1 MIEIVIDNFAGGG
14 GASTGIEAAL
24 GRPID
29 YAVNH
34 DRFAIAMHKANHPH
48 TEHLTE
54 DVWKVDPLALTKG
67 RRVSFA
73 WFSPDCTYFSKARGA
88 KPFRDPDVARRV
100 RGLAGVVVKW
110 AKLPP
115 HLRPRIIFMENV
127 EEFQGWGPLLDD
139 GTPCPLRK
147 GFTFR
152 RWWKS
157 IENCGYVGELRELYC
172 HDYGAPTKRKR
183 LFIIFRCDGLPITWP
198 ERTHGFE
205 FRPYR
210 TTAEHIDWSIPVP
223 SIFFTKQEAKD
234 WSKYYGL
241 GTPHRPLA
249 DATMRRIA
257 RGVFRYVID
266 NPNPFVVSLTHHGAE
281 RVYDLNEQF
290 PTITT
295 AHRGELALV
304 TPFLTEH
311 ANASSQ
317 RNFSALEPSRTQCAN
332 VKGGHFALVSA
343 FLSRHFG
350 QSVGQEATEPA
361 PTTTCDGQGHTALVA
376 AHIVKHCTGSIGFAA
391 DEPAHT
397 ICAGSHAPETNRP
410 GGSTMGIVAAHIV
423 KHCSDSLGYSPE
435 ESAHTIIAAPQQ
447 GLVSS
452 HVIKL
457 KGTCRD
463 GHPVDEPLHT
473 IQSGGCHYG
482 EVRAFLMKY
491 YGTEQKPNLNL
502 SLITTRDRFA
512 LVTVRGE
519 SYAIVDIGMRM
530 FTPRELFS
538 LQGFSPD
545 YIIDPVVPYEV
556 KRGKQTT
563 IVYKRLTKTDQI
575 RMCGNSVP
583 PQVAEALVRANYVN
597 QRAEAAA

>member
-1 MIEIVIDNFAGGG
+1 MAAHVAPTAIIPMIEIIIDNFAGGG
-14 GASTGIEAAL
+14 GASSGIEAAI

-29 YAVNH
+29 YAINH
-34 DRFAIAMHKANHPH
+34 DWKAIAMHKANHLR
-48 TEHLTE
+48 TKHLTE
-54 DVWKVDPLALTKG
+54 DVWKVDPLALING
-67 RRVSFA
+67 RRVSLA

-110 AKLPP
+110 AKLPA
-115 HLRPRIIFMENV
+115 HLRPRMIFLENV
-127 EEFQGWGPLLDD
+127 EEFQDSGPLLDD
-139 GTPCPLRK
+139 GTPCPVRK
-147 GFTFR
+147 GSDFR

-157 IENCGYVGELRELYC
+157 IINCGYVGELRELYC

-223 SIFFTKQEAKD
+223 SIFFTKQEARD
-234 WSKYYGL
+234 WAKYYGL
-241 GTPHRPLA
+241 GSPRRPLA

-257 RGVFRYVID
+257 RGVFRYVIN
-266 NPNPFVVSLTHHGAE
+266 NPNPFVVALTHHGAE
-281 RVYDLNEQF
+281 RIYDLNEQF

-304 TPFLTEH
+304 TPTFIDAAHGEISPGGVKRWGNGSHDIRGTFPTIP
-311 ANASSQ
+311 ASG
-317 RNFSALEPSRTQCAN
+317 NN
-332 VKGGHFALVSA
+332 HALVTA
-343 FLSRHFG
+343 FLSRQFG
-350 QSVGQEATEPA
+350 QSVGQEATAPA
-361 PTTTCDGQGHTALVA
+361 PTTTCNGQGHTAL
-376 AHIVKHCTGSIGFAA
+376 
-391 DEPAHT
+391 
-397 ICAGSHAPETNRP
+397 
-410 GGSTMGIVAAHIV
+410 VAAHIV

-435 ESAHTIIAAPQQ
+435 DSAHTIIAAPQQ

-463 GHPVDEPLHT
+463 GQSIDAPIHT

-491 YGTEQKPNLNL
+491 YGTEQNPKLHESSPT
-502 SLITTRDRFA
+502 ITTRDRFA
-512 LVTVRGE
+512 LITVKGE

-530 FTPRELFS
+530 FTPRELFC
-538 LQGFSPD
+538 LQGFDPD

-556 KRGKQTT
+556 KRGKVTK
-563 IVYKRLTKTDQI
+563 IVNKPLTKTDQI

-583 PQVAEALVRANYVN
+583 PQVAEALVRANYYVG
-597 QRAEAAA
+597 RRVEVAA

>member
-1 MIEIVIDNFAGGG
+1 MIEIIVDNFAGGG
-14 GASTGIEAAL
+14 GASSGIEAAI
-24 GRPID
+24 GKPID
-29 YAVNH
+29 YAINH
-34 DRFAIAMHKANHPH
+34 DRFAIAMHAANHPQ
-48 TEHLTE
+48 TKHLTE
-54 DVWKVDPLALTKG
+54 DVWKVDPLALTDG

-100 RGLAGVVVKW
+100 RGLAGVVVRW
-110 AKLPP
+110 AKLPQQ
-115 HLRPRIIFMENV
+115 LRPRIIFIENV
-127 EEFQGWGPLLDD
+127 EEFQDWGPLLDD
-139 GTPCPLRK
+139 GTPCPVRK

-198 ERTHGFE
+198 ARTHGFE

-223 SIFFTKQEAKD
+223 SIFFTKQEAKA
-234 WSKYYGL
+234 WSRYYGL

-266 NPNPFVVSLTHHGAE
+266 NPSPFVVSLTHHGAE

-295 AHRGELALV
+295 AHRGEMALV

-317 RNFSALEPSRTQCAN
+317 RNFAADEPLRTQCAQ
-332 VKGGHFALVSA
+332 VKGGHFALVAPALVQTGYGEREGQAPRCLDIHEPVGTIVGSNKHALVTA

-376 AHIVKHCTGSIGFAA
+376 AHIVKHC
-391 DEPAHT
+391 
-397 ICAGSHAPETNRP
+397 
-410 GGSTMGIVAAHIV
+410 
-423 KHCSDSLGYSPE
+423 SDSTGYSPE

-491 YGTEQKPNLNL
+491 YGTEQKPSLNL
-502 SLITTRDRFA
+502 SLPTITTHDRFA

-556 KRGKQTT
+556 KRGKQTK
-563 IVYKRLTKTDQI
+563 IVHKPLTKTDQI

-583 PQVAEALVRANYVN
+583 PQVAEALVRANYLT
-597 QRAEAAA
+597 QRASAVA